1 MSRRRP
7 TVIVMAKQPV
17 LGRVK
22 TRLAAGIG
30 PVAATAFYRTT
41 LARTLRVLGADRR
54 WRLVVA
60 VTPDRWRPRPP
71 HGRAALPQGRGDLGS
86 RMRRCLHAALPGP
99 AVLIGAD
106 IPEVRPA
113 HIAAALAALRRA
125 PWVLGPATDGGY
137 WLIGARRPLPPLAPV
152 RWSTPHALADTLAL
166 LPAAALGPVLRDV
179 DDAAAYSAASSAAV
193 RES

>member
-1 MSRRRP
+1 MRRP
-7 TVIVMAKQPV
+7 TVIVLAKQPV

-30 PVAATAFYRTT
+30 PVRATAFYRTT

-60 VTPDRWRPRPP
+60 ASPDRWRPAGVERMS
-71 HGRAALPQGRGDLGS
+71 QGRGDLGA
-86 RMRRCLHAALPGP
+86 RMRRCLNAHLPGP
-99 AVLIGAD
+99 VVLIGAD
-106 IPEVRPA
+106 IPDVRPA
-113 HIAAALAALRRA
+113 HIADALAALRRA

-137 WLIGARRPLPPLAPV
+137 WLIGARRAVPPLAPV
-152 RWSTPHALADTLAL
+152 RWSTDHALADTLAL

-179 DDAAAYSAASSAAV
+179 DDRDDFRMYSLNLTS
-193 RES
+193 